1 MVQRIDVLITGIM
14 KQAEKQHEALFSI
27 QREWPRLVG
36 KPLAAHTKPVS
47 LRHGKLV
54 VQVDSPGDGFTLNYQ
69 RTRLLDRVRAS
80 TDKVKDVVIRP
91 GRTA

>member
-1 MVQRIDVLITGIM
+1 MVQRIDVLIPGIM
-14 KQAEKQHEALFSI
+14 KQAEKQHAVLFSI
-27 QREWPRLVG
+27 QREWPKLVG

-47 LRHGKLV
+47 LRYGRLV
-54 VQVDSPGDGFTLNYQ
+54 VQVDSPGDGFALNYQ

-91 GRTA
+91 GRIT